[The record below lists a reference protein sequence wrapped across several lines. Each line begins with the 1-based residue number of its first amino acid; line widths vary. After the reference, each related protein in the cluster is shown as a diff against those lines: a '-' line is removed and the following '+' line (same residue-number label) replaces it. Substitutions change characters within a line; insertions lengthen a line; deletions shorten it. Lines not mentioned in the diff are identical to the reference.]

1 MFPEITRDDI
11 FRLETQRLWLRWP
24 RAADA
29 EAIARYCNDPEVA
42 LKTTTIPFP
51 YSQSDAEHFVLRT
64 RSENTEGSAL
74 YLALAPKRQ
83 QNEAI
88 GMISLVGAEAR
99 GEGKLGFVLAR
110 SAWGQGL
117 MTEAARA
124 FVDLAFNV
132 TSLDHIV
139 SSALPTNAA
148 SLRVQEK
155 VGFVVAGRATI
166 PAPAR
171 GSPVELTTTL
181 LKRGAAHAPYGAL
194 PARRASL

>member
-24 RAADA
+24 RAADV

-42 LKTTTIPFP
+42 LKTTAIPYP
-51 YSQSDAEHFVLRT
+51 YTLVDAERFVLRA
-64 RSENTEGSAL
+64 RAENAEGSSL
-74 YLALAPKRQ
+74 HLALAPKRQ
-83 QNEAI
+83 QNEMI
-88 GMISLVGAEAR
+88 GAISLHGAERR
-99 GEGKLGFVLAR
+99 GEGELGFVLAR

-117 MTEAARA
+117 MTEATRA
-124 FVDLAFNV
+124 FVDLVLNI

-155 VGFVVAGRATI
+155 VGFIVTGEKTAD
-166 PAPAR
+166 APAR
-171 GSPVELTTTL
+171 GGPVQMTTTL

-194 PARRASL
+194 PARRASS

>member
-42 LKTTTIPFP
+42 LKTTAIPYP
-51 YSQSDAEHFVLRT
+51 YARTDAESFVLRT
-64 RSENTEGSAL
+64 RAENAGGSAL
-74 YLALAPKRQ
+74 HLALAPKRQ
-83 QNEAI
+83 QNEMI
-88 GMISLVGAEAR
+88 GVISLVGAESR
-99 GEGKLGFVLAR
+99 GEGELGFVLAR

-124 FVDLAFNV
+124 FVDLVFNV

-139 SSALPTNAA
+139 SSVLPGNAA

-155 VGFVVAGRATI
+155 VGFVVAGKATI
-166 PAPAR
+166 DAPAR
-171 GSPVELTTTL
+171 GGPVQLTTTL

-194 PARRASL
+194 PARRASS

>member
-24 RAADA
+24 RAGDA

-42 LKTTTIPFP
+42 LKTTAIPYP
-51 YSQSDAEHFVLRT
+51 YTWADAESFVLRT
-64 RSENTEGSAL
+64 RSENAEGSSL
-74 YLALAPKRQ
+74 HLALAPKRDP
-83 QNEAI
+83 NGVVGI
-88 GMISLVGAEAR
+88 ISLHGAENR
-99 GEGKLGFVLAR
+99 GEGELGFVLAR
-110 SAWGQGL
+110 SVWGQGL

-124 FVDLAFNV
+124 FVDLAFNL

-155 VGFVVAGRATI
+155 LGFVATGETTI
-166 PAPAR
+166 DSPAR
-171 GSPVELTTTL
+171 GGPVHLTTRL

-194 PARRASL
+194 PARRASS

>member
-29 EAIARYCNDPEVA
+29 HSIARYCDDPEVA
-42 LKTTTIPFP
+42 LKTTTIPYP
-51 YSQSDAEHFVLRT
+51 YSQSDAESFVLRART
-64 RSENTEGSAL
+64 ENARDGVASRDCSQARPEQRCRHD
-74 YLALAPKRQ
+74 LAHGRRT
-83 QNEAI
+83 
-88 GMISLVGAEAR
+88 R

-110 SAWGQGL
+110 DAWGQGL

-124 FVDLAFNV
+124 FVDLVFNV
-132 TSLDHIV
+132 TSLDHIA

-155 VGFVVAGRATI
+155 IGFVVTGRATRG
-166 PAPAR
+166 APAR
-171 GSPVELTTTL
+171 GGAVEMTTTL

-194 PARRASL
+194 PSRRASS